1 MEGHITIRTKLWRDG
16 DWLIQVERSI
26 QKKLPTE
33 TMSLKRLG
41 PFGREGMADRRPLG
55 MSDTGMDVVNP
66 SSHCLNRSQLRR
78 H

>member
-1 MEGHITIRTKLWRDG
+1 MEGHIAIRSKLWSDG

-41 PFGREGMADRRPLG
+41 PFGSEGMADRWSLG
-55 MSDTGMDVVNP
+55 MSDAGMDVINS
-66 SSHCLNRSQLRR
+66 SSHCSNRSQIRR